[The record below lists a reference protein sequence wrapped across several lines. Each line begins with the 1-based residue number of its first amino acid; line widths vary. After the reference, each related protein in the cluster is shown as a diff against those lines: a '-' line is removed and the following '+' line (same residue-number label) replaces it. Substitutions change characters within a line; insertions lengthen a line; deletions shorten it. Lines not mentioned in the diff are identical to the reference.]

1 MNDFRSIIIAVTGA
15 FFALLSP
22 IQDFMASM
30 LILFAVNFVFGLL
43 AAIFNG
49 EKWSWRKAGMCFIY
63 GLIFF
68 ATAASMF
75 IVGHFMHTE
84 EQALVCVKY
93 VCFAAIYLFGTNIVR
108 NWRSLCAPGS
118 TWHKLTSLLDYIL
131 AVKFGEKF
139 GRFKHLAPGPKENT
153 KWR

>member
-22 IQDFMASM
+22 IQDFMAGM
-30 LILFAVNFVFGLL
+30 LILFAVTFVFGLL
-43 AAIFNG
+43 AAISNG
-49 EKWSWRKAGMCFIY
+49 EKWSWRQAGMCFIY
-63 GLIFF
+63 CLIFF

-108 NWRSLCAPGS
+108 NWRSLCTPGS
-118 TWHKLTSLLDYIL
+118 TFHKLTSRLYGIL
-131 AVKFGEKF
+131 TVKFVEKF
-139 GRFKHLAPGPKENT
+139 TMFKHFAPEPNNDGVK
-153 KWR
+153 

>member
-1 MNDFRSIIIAVTGA
+1 MNEIRSVIIAVTGA

-22 IQDFMASM
+22 IQDFMAGM

-63 GLIFF
+63 CLIFF

-108 NWRSLCAPGS
+108 NWQLS
-118 TWHKLTSLLDYIL
+118 TSTSLLAL
-131 AVKFGEKF
+131 QQPC
-139 GRFKHLAPGPKENT
+139 APSTAQRRLHFFNST
-153 KWR
+153 IS

>member
-22 IQDFMASM
+22 IQDFMAGM

-63 GLIFF
+63 CLIFF

-93 VCFAAIYLFGTNIVR
+93 VCFAAIYVFGTNILR
-108 NWRSLCAPGS
+108 NWRNLCTPGS
-118 TWHKLTSLLDYIL
+118 PWYNLVSLLYYVL
-131 AVKFGEKF
+131 TVKFVERFKI
-139 GRFKHLAPGPKENT
+139 FKHLSPEPNNDET
-153 KWR
+153 K

>member
-1 MNDFRSIIIAVTGA
+1 MNDIRSVIIAVTGA

-22 IQDFMASM
+22 IQDFMAGM
-30 LILFAVNFVFGLL
+30 LILFVVNFVFGLL

-49 EKWSWRKAGMCFIY
+49 EEWSWRKAGMCFIY
-63 GLIFF
+63 CLIFF

-108 NWRSLCAPGS
+108 NWRSLCTPGS
-118 TWHKLTSLLDYIL
+118 TWHKLTSLLYYIL
-131 AVKFGEKF
+131 TVKFVEKF
-139 GRFKHLAPGPKENT
+139 TIFKHFSPEPNNDET
-153 KWR
+153 K